1 MSSSSELGAQWAF
14 LPLGYALTVLI
25 ETPILLLFLSRHH
38 SIRSR
43 IFAGFWLNACS
54 YPIVILVLPC
64 LISPGDSRTL
74 YLWVAEVF
82 APLSEC
88 LLFRLAFHPKNGPTS
103 DNPGVTARDYGVII
117 LANLASF
124 GIGEWLN
131 RIGWL

>member
-1 MSSSSELGAQWAF
+1 MSTSAQWAF

-25 ETPILLLFLSRHH
+25 EMPILLLLLSRHH
-38 SIRSR
+38 SMRSR

-64 LISPGDSRTL
+64 IFSPTDSRTL

-82 APLSEC
+82 APVSEC
-88 LLFRLAFHPKNGPTS
+88 LLFRLAFQPKGGATPE
-103 DNPGVTARDYGVII
+103 NPGVTTRDYAVII

-131 RIGWL
+131 RNGWL